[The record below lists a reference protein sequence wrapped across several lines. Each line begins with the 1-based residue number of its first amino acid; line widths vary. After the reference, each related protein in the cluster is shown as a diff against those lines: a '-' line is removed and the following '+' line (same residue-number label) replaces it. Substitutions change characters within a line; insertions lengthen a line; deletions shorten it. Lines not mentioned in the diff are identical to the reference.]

1 MNYLINVIKHLFFL
15 VLLAN
20 LTEVRIFVM
29 CFS

>member
-1 MNYLINVIKHLFFL
+1 MNYLINVIKHLFL
-15 VLLAN
+15 LALLAN

>member
-15 VLLAN
+15 ALLAIIN
-20 LTEVRIFVM
+20 KVRIFAM

>member
-15 VLLAN
+15 ALLAN

-29 CFS
+29 CLS

>member
-15 VLLAN
+15 ALLAN
-20 LTEVRIFVM
+20 FPEVRIFVM

>member
-15 VLLAN
+15 ALLAN

-29 CFS
+29 CSS